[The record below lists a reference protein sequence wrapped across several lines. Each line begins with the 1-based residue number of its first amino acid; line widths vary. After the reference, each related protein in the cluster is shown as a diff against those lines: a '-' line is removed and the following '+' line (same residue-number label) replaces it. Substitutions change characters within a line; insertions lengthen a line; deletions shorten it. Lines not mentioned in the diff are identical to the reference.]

1 MTIGR
6 SGSGRSGSGSLTWF
20 DSRANEV
27 KLTQLRSICLVDKD
41 EIHAVAAQLRGGE
54 DGHVLRRGARLQGNQ
69 VGVEAG
75 AAQPGSQ
82 QLNLPP
88 LIVRAWRVRPTNVAQ
103 RAR

>member
-41 EIHAVAAQLRGGE
+41 EIHTIAAQLCGGD
-54 DGHVLRRGARLQGNQ
+54 DGHVLWQGARLQGNQ
-69 VGVEAG
+69 GGVEAG
-75 AAQPGSQ
+75 AAQPG
-82 QLNLPP
+82 LVGGFVLRGK
-88 LIVRAWRVRPTNVAQ
+88 LRVALALLTLR
-103 RAR
+103 